1 MEVTFLFILSISFS
15 GPSHVLVLARGEKP
29 DGDESVV
36 DVWLRLAGP
45 DDPEEAKKSHPD
57 R

>member
-1 MEVTFLFILSISFS
+1 METFSSIA
-15 GPSHVLVLARGEKP
+15 GPSHVLVLARGEKV

-36 DVWLRLAGP
+36 DVWRRLAGP
-45 DDPEEAKKSHPD
+45 DDPEEAKQTCPD